1 MKVGDTNMSQALL
14 PLYDRDITLVKGKGS
29 TLWTS
34 DDRRFLDFCAGI
46 AVNGLGYGD
55 RAVVKAIRD
64 QAGKLMHISNL
75 YHSEPTSRLAQRL
88 VEMSFPSRVFFSNSG
103 SEAVEAA
110 IKFARRVGNDSGR
123 TELFAFERS
132 FHGRTM
138 GALSLTWTPKYRE
151 PFAPLLPDTGFLPWG
166 DLAAVAERVGP
177 KTAAVLIEPIQGE
190 GGLRPASNE
199 FLQGLRKICTERGAL
214 LIVDEI
220 QCGFGRT
227 GKMFAY
233 EHAGITPDI
242 LTVAKPLGGGLP
254 MGATI
259 LAEAH
264 VSKLHVGDHGSTF
277 GGNPVC
283 AAASNAIL
291 DRLTTEGFVES
302 VAKKG
307 EQLRKGLKKLQRK
320 HKNQIV
326 DVRGLGLMQGV
337 EFKGDASAVVKGLKA
352 RGILTIKA
360 GEKVLRL
367 LPPLVIKPA
376 EIREFLAALDAV
388 VAEIPASGEITDA
401 KRD

>member
-88 VEMSFPSRVFFSNSG
+88 VEMSFPSKVFFSNSG

-151 PFAPLLPDTGFLPWG
+151 PFVPLLPDTGFLPWG

-177 KTAAVLIEPIQGE
+177 KTAAVIIEPVQGE

-254 MGATI
+254 MGAAL
-259 LAEAH
+259 LAEAY

-291 DRLTTEGFVES
+291 DRLTTPGFVEG

-320 HKNQIV
+320 HKSQIV

-337 EFKGDASAVVKGLKA
+337 EFKGDASLVVKGLKA

-376 EIREFLAALDAV
+376 EIREFIAALDAV
-388 VAEIPASGEITDA
+388 VAELPTP
-401 KRD
+401 

>member
-1 MKVGDTNMSQALL
+1 
-14 PLYDRDITLVKGKGS
+14 
-29 TLWTS
+29 S

-75 YHSEPTSRLAQRL
+75 FHSEPTSRLAQRL
-88 VEMSFPSRVFFSNSG
+88 VGLAFPSKVFFSNSG

-110 IKFARRVGNDSGR
+110 IKFARRVGHEQGR

-132 FHGRTM
+132 FHGRTL

-166 DLAAVAERVGP
+166 DLSAIAERVGP
-177 KTAAVLIEPIQGE
+177 KTAAVLIEPVQGE
-190 GGLRPASNE
+190 GGLRPAAPE
-199 FLQGLRKICTERGAL
+199 FLQGLRQICTERGAL
-214 LIVDEI
+214 LIVDEV

-233 EHAGITPDI
+233 EHSSITPDI

-254 MGATI
+254 MGAT
-259 LAEAH
+259 LLREDL
-264 VSKLHVGDHGSTF
+264 VSRIHVGDHGSTF

-291 DRLTTEGFVES
+291 DRLTSPGFVES

-307 EQLRKGLKKLQRK
+307 EQLRRGLKKIAKK
-320 HKNQIV
+320 HKGQIA

-337 EFKGDASAVVKGLKA
+337 EFTGEAAPIVKGLKEK
-352 RGILTIKA
+352 GILTIKA

-376 EIREFLAALDAV
+376 EIREFLAALDV
-388 VAEIPASGEITDA
+388 VVGEL
-401 KRD
+401 KP

>member
-1 MKVGDTNMSQALL
+1 MSALL
-14 PLYDRDITLVKGKGS
+14 PLYDRDITLVRGKGS
-29 TLWTS
+29 ILWSS

-75 YHSEPTSRLAQRL
+75 FHSEPTSRLAQRL
-88 VEMSFPSRVFFSNSG
+88 VDLTFPSKVFFGNSG
-103 SEAVEAA
+103 SEAGEAA
-110 IKFARRVGNDSGR
+110 IKFARRVGNEEGR
-123 TELFAFERS
+123 TELFAFDRS

-138 GALSLTWTPKYRE
+138 GVLSLTATPKYRE

-166 DLAAVAERVGP
+166 DLNAIAERVGP

-190 GGLRPASNE
+190 GGLRPASIE
-199 FLQGLRKICTERGAL
+199 FLQGLRKICTEKGAL
-214 LIVDEI
+214 MIVDEI

-233 EHAGITPDI
+233 QHADILPDI

-259 LAEAH
+259 LHERF
-264 VSKLHVGDHGSTF
+264 VPKIHVGDHGSTF

-283 AAASNAIL
+283 AAASHAVL
-291 DRLTTEGFVES
+291 DRLTAPGFIES
-302 VAKKG
+302 IAKKG
-307 EQLRKGLKKLQRK
+307 EQLTRGLKKIARK
-320 HKNQIV
+320 HKSQIV
-326 DVRGLGLMQGV
+326 DVRGMGLMQGV
-337 EFKGDASAVVKGLKA
+337 EFKSDASAVVKGLREK
-352 RGILTIKA
+352 GILTIKA

-376 EIREFLAALDAV
+376 EIREFLTALDAV
-388 VAEIPASGEITDA
+388 VGELPAA
-401 KRD
+401 

>member
-1 MKVGDTNMSQALL
+1 MKVDDSAMSQALL
-14 PLYDRDITLVKGKGS
+14 PLYDRDIVLVRGKGS
-29 TLWTS
+29 ILWSS
-34 DDRRFLDFCAGI
+34 DERRFLDFCAGI

-75 YHSEPTSRLAQRL
+75 FHSEPTTRLAQRL
-88 VEMSFPSRVFFSNSG
+88 VSLAFPSKVFFSNSG
-103 SEAVEAA
+103 SEAIEAA
-110 IKFARRVGNDSGR
+110 IKFARRVGNEQRR
-123 TELFAFERS
+123 TELLAFERS

-151 PFAPLLPDTGFLPWG
+151 PFEPLLPDTGFLPWG
-166 DLAAVAERVGP
+166 DLAAISERVGP
-177 KTAAVLIEPIQGE
+177 RTAAVLIEPIQGE
-190 GGLRPASNE
+190 GGLRPASAE

-233 EHAGITPDI
+233 EHASITPDI

-254 MGATI
+254 MGAT
-259 LAEAH
+259 LLREDL
-264 VSKLHVGDHGSTF
+264 VSKIRVGDHGSTF

-283 AAASNAIL
+283 AAASHAIL
-291 DRLTTEGFVES
+291 DRLTTPGFVES
-302 VAKKG
+302 VGRKG
-307 EQLRKGLKKLQRK
+307 EQLRRGLKKLAKK
-320 HKNQIV
+320 HRGKIA

-337 EFKGDASAVVKGLKA
+337 EFAMEAAPVVKGLREK
-352 RGILTIKA
+352 GILTIKA

-376 EIREFLAALDAV
+376 EIREFLAALDV
-388 VAEIPASGEITDA
+388 VVGEVNP
-401 KRD
+401 

>member
-1 MKVGDTNMSQALL
+1 MSQALL

-88 VEMSFPSRVFFSNSG
+88 VEMSFPSKVFFSNSG

-177 KTAAVLIEPIQGE
+177 KTAAVLIEPVQGE

-254 MGATI
+254 MGATL

-264 VSKLHVGDHGSTF
+264 VAKLHIGDHGSTF

-291 DRLTTEGFVES
+291 DRLTAPGFVES

-337 EFKGDASAVVKGLKA
+337 EFKGDVTPVVKGLKA
-352 RGILTIKA
+352 RGILAIKA

-388 VAEIPASGEITDA
+388 VAELPAL
-401 KRD
+401 

>member
-1 MKVGDTNMSQALL
+1 MSALL
-14 PLYDRDITLVKGKGS
+14 PLYDRDITLVRGKGS
-29 TLWTS
+29 ILWSS

-75 YHSEPTSRLAQRL
+75 FHSEPTSRLAQRL
-88 VEMSFPSRVFFSNSG
+88 VDLTFPSKVFFGNSG
-103 SEAVEAA
+103 SEAGEAA
-110 IKFARRVGNDSGR
+110 IKFARRVGNEEGR
-123 TELFAFERS
+123 TELFAFDRS

-138 GALSLTWTPKYRE
+138 GVLSLTATPKYRE
-151 PFAPLLPDTGFLPWG
+151 PFGPLLPDTGFLPWG
-166 DLAAVAERVGP
+166 DLNAIAERVGP

-190 GGLRPASNE
+190 GGLRPASIE
-199 FLQGLRKICTERGAL
+199 FLQGLRKICTEKGAL
-214 LIVDEI
+214 MIVDEI

-233 EHAGITPDI
+233 QHADIIPDI

-254 MGATI
+254 MGATLLHEQFVPKI
-259 LAEAH
+259 
-264 VSKLHVGDHGSTF
+264 HVGDHGSTF

-283 AAASNAIL
+283 AAASHVVL
-291 DRLTTEGFVES
+291 DRLTAPGFVES
-302 VAKKG
+302 IAKKG
-307 EQLRKGLKKLQRK
+307 EQLTKGLKKIARK
-320 HKNQIV
+320 HKSQVV

-337 EFKGDASAVVKGLKA
+337 EFKNDASAVVKGLREK
-352 RGILTIKA
+352 GILTIKA

-376 EIREFLAALDAV
+376 EIREFLTALDAV
-388 VAEIPASGEITDA
+388 IGELPAA
-401 KRD
+401 

>member
-1 MKVGDTNMSQALL
+1 MSDALI
-14 PLYDRDITLVKGKGS
+14 PLYDRDITMVRGKGS

-88 VEMSFPSRVFFSNSG
+88 VELSFPSRVFFANSG
-103 SEAVEAA
+103 SEANEAA
-110 IKFARRVGNDSGR
+110 IKFARRVGNEQGR

-138 GALSLTWTPKYRE
+138 GVLSLTWTPKYRE

-166 DLAAVAERVGP
+166 DLNAVAERVGP
-177 KTAAVLIEPIQGE
+177 KTAAVLVEPVQGE
-190 GGLRPASNE
+190 GGLRPASAA

-227 GKMFAY
+227 GRMFGY
-233 EHAGITPDI
+233 EHAGIAPDI

-254 MGATI
+254 MGATL
-259 LAEAH
+259 LAEPF
-264 VSKLHVGDHGSTF
+264 VSKIHIGDHGSTF

-283 AAASNAIL
+283 AAASHAIL
-291 DRLTTEGFVES
+291 DRLTGKGFIES
-302 VAKKG
+302 IAKRG
-307 EQLRKGLKKLQRK
+307 AQLERGLRKIARK
-320 HKNQIV
+320 HKGKIV
-326 DVRGLGLMQGV
+326 EVRGLGLMQGV
-337 EFKGDASAVVKGLKA
+337 EFKGEAQAVVKGLREK
-352 RGILTIKA
+352 GILTIKA
-360 GEKVLRL
+360 GDKVLRL
-367 LPPLVIKPA
+367 LPPLVIKPS

-388 VAEIPASGEITDA
+388 VGELPA
-401 KRD
+401 

>member
-1 MKVGDTNMSQALL
+1 MSQALL
-14 PLYDRDITLVKGKGS
+14 PLYDRDITLVRGKGS

-75 YHSEPTSRLAQRL
+75 YHSEPASRLAQRL
-88 VEMSFPSRVFFSNSG
+88 VALAFPSKVFFSNSG
-103 SEAVEAA
+103 SEANEAA
-110 IKFARRVGNDSGR
+110 IKFARRVGHEQGR
-123 TELFAFERS
+123 TELFAFDRS

-138 GALSLTWTPKYRE
+138 GVLSLTWTPKYRE

-166 DLAAVAERVGP
+166 DLNAISERVGP
-177 KTAAVLIEPIQGE
+177 RTAAVLVEPVQGE
-190 GGLRPASNE
+190 GGVRPASAE
-199 FLQGLRKICTERGAL
+199 FLQGLRRICTERGAL

-227 GKMFAY
+227 GRMFAY
-233 EHAGITPDI
+233 QHAGITPDI

-254 MGATI
+254 MGATLLGEDFVPKI
-259 LAEAH
+259 
-264 VSKLHVGDHGSTF
+264 HVGDHGSTF

-283 AAASNAIL
+283 AAASHAIL
-291 DRLTTEGFVES
+291 DRLTAPGFVES
-302 VAKKG
+302 IERKG
-307 EQLRKGLKKLQRK
+307 EQLRRGLKKIARK
-320 HKNQIV
+320 HKTQIV

-337 EFKGDASAVVKGLKA
+337 EFKSDASLVVKSLKEK
-352 RGILTIKA
+352 GILTIKA

-388 VAEIPASGEITDA
+388 AGDLPA
-401 KRD
+401 

>member
-1 MKVGDTNMSQALL
+1 
-14 PLYDRDITLVKGKGS
+14 
-29 TLWTS
+29 
-34 DDRRFLDFCAGI
+34 
-46 AVNGLGYGD
+46 
-55 RAVVKAIRD
+55 VVKAIRD

-88 VEMSFPSRVFFSNSG
+88 VEMSFPSKVFFSNSG

-177 KTAAVLIEPIQGE
+177 KTAAVLIEPVQGE

-254 MGATI
+254 MGATL

-264 VSKLHVGDHGSTF
+264 VAKLHIGDHGSTF

-283 AAASNAIL
+283 AAAERHPRPA
-291 DRLTTEGFVES
+291 DHPGFVES
-302 VAKKG
+302 VAKKTAAAQKNS
-307 EQLRKGLKKLQRK
+307 EAQRSTR
-320 HKNQIV
+320 IRSWM
-326 DVRGLGLMQGV
+326 RGRLV
-337 EFKGDASAVVKGLKA
+337 SCRASSSGRCIGSGGLKA
-352 RGILTIKA
+352 RA
-360 GEKVLRL
+360 SSPSRRGEKVLRL
-367 LPPLVIKPA
+367 LPL
-376 EIREFLAALDAV
+376 L
-388 VAEIPASGEITDA
+388 
-401 KRD
+401 

>member
-1 MKVGDTNMSQALL
+1 MSQALL
-14 PLYDRDITLVKGKGS
+14 PLYDRDITLVRGKGS

-55 RAVVKAIRD
+55 RAVVKAIRE

-103 SEAVEAA
+103 SEANEAA
-110 IKFARRVGNDSGR
+110 IKFARRVGNDQGR
-123 TELFAFERS
+123 TELFAFDRS

-138 GALSLTWTPKYRE
+138 GVLSLTWTPRYRE

-166 DLAAVAERVGP
+166 DLAAIAERVGP
-177 KTAAVLIEPIQGE
+177 KTAAVLVEPIQGE
-190 GGLRPASNE
+190 GGLRPASIE
-199 FLQGLRKICTERGAL
+199 FLQGLRRICTERGAL

-233 EHAGITPDI
+233 EHAEIVPDI

-254 MGATI
+254 MGAT
-259 LAEAH
+259 LLLEEH
-264 VSKLHVGDHGSTF
+264 VSKLQVGDHGSTF

-291 DRLTTEGFVES
+291 DRLTAPGFVES

-307 EQLRKGLKKLQRK
+307 ELLRKGLKKIARK
-320 HKNQIV
+320 HKKQVV

-337 EFKGDASAVVKGLKA
+337 EFKSDASLVVRGLKEK
-352 RGILTIKA
+352 GILTIKA

-376 EIREFLAALDAV
+376 EIREFLAALDSV
-388 VAEIPASGEITDA
+388 VGELPA
-401 KRD
+401 